1 MLAHSAYPRRQQLS
15 SSSSSSYSSSLS
27 PSPFPTS
34 DLPAYDP
41 PRPLSN
47 GHRFA
52 SNDHLFDDHQ
62 LHSPYYSHLPV
73 TAHHQP
79 LFDSNHYMTTP
90 FPLDPPIRLHQ
101 PTPSPVS
108 PPSAHQLYDPRDHHS
123 QSSSPWSRLGDQSHL
138 AAGSRQHRLSLQSQF
153 SSHKRNSSGSSIG
166 TLGPASPNT
175 PASSFPRIVDP
186 DSFLQFPGYETI
198 DNVQPAQSPVP
209 KPWPHDWATTLVL
222 PFLPSS
228 LQDYYPPSS
237 NAEAHLTALRRGAMA
252 QQDSELDN
260 SSSSFLPNPCGA
272 DADDGLKAP
281 LEVRSNMPKLD
292 RTMSDIYLDELYNP
306 NMTTSVSTPPA
317 RASAIQQNNLLS
329 PQTDV
334 FSERL
339 QQAKRDHMTAGSV
352 SPAASISRERSPFR
366 QGSQWAAEGYPP
378 SNSPPPRLLSAAQL
392 RERQKAQAD
401 ADALAQHRPSHD
413 SVRPVDTI
421 SPKEVELDYSE
432 TEEDSRKPPF
442 VAAANPSR
450 PTNGTLDRFSASQL
464 SSQDSIPS
472 DTGDSITQH
481 DFALMRAPRRES
493 SNFSTSSGI
502 GATRVDFPATGTQI
516 PQQYPFI
523 SHSRRQTS
531 SIRSSSDQAP
541 EFPANLTS
549 MESTKSD
556 SGAQSSQDATEHL
569 VDVQRPT
576 NTMADSGTYSCPF
589 PGCIL
594 RFDSSSKMLKH
605 KRDNH
610 RTGLS
615 ESRASAGNSTPAN
628 SRSSPNSPA
637 SAQLAGRNTQAGPHK
652 CERINP
658 STGKPCN
665 SVFSRPYDLTRH
677 EDTIHNTRKHK
688 VRCQFCT
695 EEKTFSRNDA
705 LTRHMRVVHPDVD
718 FAGKTKR
725 KNAV

>member
-1 MLAHSAYPRRQQLS
+1 
-15 SSSSSSYSSSLS
+15 
-27 PSPFPTS
+27 
-34 DLPAYDP
+34 
-41 PRPLSN
+41 
-47 GHRFA
+47 
-52 SNDHLFDDHQ
+52 
-62 LHSPYYSHLPV
+62 
-73 TAHHQP
+73 
-79 LFDSNHYMTTP
+79 MTTP
-90 FPLDPPIRLHQ
+90 FPFNPPIRLHQ

-108 PPSAHQLYDPRDHHS
+108 PRSPHQLYDPCDRLS
-123 QSSSPWSRLGDQSHL
+123 QPNSPWSRFGDRPHL
-138 AAGSRQHRLSLQSQF
+138 TADSRQDRLSLQSQL

-166 TLGPASPNT
+166 SLGPASPNT
-175 PASSFPRIVDP
+175 PASPFPRIVDP
-186 DSFLQFPGYETI
+186 DSFLQSPGYETI
-198 DNVQPAQSPVP
+198 DNVQSAQSPIP
-209 KPWPHDWATTLVL
+209 KAWPHDWATTLVL
-222 PFLPSS
+222 PFLSSS
-228 LQDYYPPSS
+228 LQDYYPLPS
-237 NAEAHLTALRRGAMA
+237 NVEARLITPRRGAMA
-252 QQDSELDN
+252 QQDSDLDN
-260 SSSSFLPNPCGA
+260 SSSSFLPNSCGA
-272 DADDGLKAP
+272 DADDGFKAP

-306 NMTTSVSTPPA
+306 NMTTSVSAPPA
-317 RASAIQQNNLLS
+317 RAATGQQNSLLS

-352 SPAASISRERSPFR
+352 SPAATISRERSPFR
-366 QGSQWAAEGYPP
+366 QGSQWAAEGYPL
-378 SNSPPPRLLSAAQL
+378 SNSPPPRLLSAAQI

-401 ADALAQHRPSHD
+401 ADALTQHRPSND

-432 TEEDSRKPPF
+432 TEEDSRKPPL
-442 VAAANPSR
+442 VPAANPRR
-450 PTNGTLDRFSASQL
+450 PMDGAINRFSASQL

-472 DTGDSITQH
+472 DTGDSIIQH
-481 DFALMRAPRRES
+481 DFALMGAPRRES
-493 SNFSTSSGI
+493 SNFSTGSGV
-502 GATRVDFPATGTQI
+502 ASTRVDVPATNAQI

-556 SGAQSSQDATEHL
+556 SGAQSSQEVSEDL
-569 VDVQRPT
+569 VDMQRPT

-594 RFDSSSKMLKH
+594 RFDTSSKMLKH
-605 KRDNH
+605 KRDDH
-610 RTGLS
+610 RHGTS
-615 ESRASAGNSTPAN
+615 ESRPFAGTSNMAHN
-628 SRSSPNSPA
+628 RSSINSSNTAPLA
-637 SAQLAGRNTQAGPHK
+637 SRNSQAGPHK

-705 LTRHMRVVHPDVD
+705 LTRHMRVVHPEVD